1 MDIET
6 EKVIELVF
14 PEGIPGIIQTLDF
27 RFEVKKNIFCHINN
41 FKSSDV

>member
-14 PEGIPGIIQTLDF
+14 PDGIPGKLKTKFIY
-27 RFEVKKNIFCHINN
+27 NN
-41 FKSSDV
+41 K